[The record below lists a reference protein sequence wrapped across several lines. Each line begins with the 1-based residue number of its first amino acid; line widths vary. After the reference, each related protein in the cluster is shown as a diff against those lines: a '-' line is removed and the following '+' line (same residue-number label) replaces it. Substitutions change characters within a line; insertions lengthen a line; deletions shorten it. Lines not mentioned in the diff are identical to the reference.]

1 MRRKV
6 LFILCSIFITSGI
19 AYSQTKTITN
29 ADLEKYRQKRLAA
42 ERDYEENY
50 YKKGFPSPEELERQN
65 EESGQDLIEYSERLR
80 AERVEEDNSFQAEA
94 DSLRSQIASVDAQI
108 NYLRGELNRNP
119 NLGRIFLGGV
129 GTSGGSGFQT
139 GTRINR
145 QILPNVVGSQR
156 VLPNIIGTNNRS
168 FGTLGNRAAYNQN
181 SGVIVRGRISNSNG
195 GAVFRGGIRG
205 GKVFGGNSYGRRYNR
220 RGGRFF
226 GGNTIA
232 YPYNLNSG
240 YYQREQIVTNLRSL
254 EQTKAGLLAQFSVLQ
269 AQANRE
275 NVRIN

>member
-6 LFILCSIFITSGI
+6 LFILCSIFVTSGI

-65 EESGQDLIEYSERLR
+65 KESGQDLIEYSEQLR
-80 AERVEEDNSFQAEA
+80 TERIEEDNSFQSEA
-94 DSLRSQIASVDAQI
+94 DSLRSQIASVEAQI
-108 NYLRGELNRNP
+108 NYLRGELNRDP

-129 GTSGGSGFQT
+129 GTSGGSGFRT

-145 QILPNVVGSQR
+145 QVLPNIVGSQR
-156 VLPNIIGTNNRS
+156 VLPNIVGTTSRN
-168 FGTLGNRAAYNQN
+168 FGTSGNRTVFNQN
-181 SGVIVRGRISNSNG
+181 SGALVRGRISNSNG
-195 GAVFRGGIRG
+195 GVVVRGGIRG
-205 GKVFGGNSYGRRYNR
+205 GQVFGGNSYGRRYNR
-220 RGGRFF
+220 RGRGFF

-240 YYQREQIVTNLRSL
+240 YYQREEIVSNLRSL
-254 EQTKAGLLAQFSVLQ
+254 EQTKAGLLAQFNVLQ

-275 NVRIN
+275 GVRIN